1 MGLRRQRSRPGR
13 SHAGD
18 PDGAVA
24 RAAPVP
30 RGVVAPHLRPAGGA
44 QPLDHV
50 RAAAAPLRRPARG
63 GPAPRSG
70 AARRGAIDR
79 STAPGPAVSRHPPA
93 SRGSAPG
100 GHAAARG
107 AVAARDRGA
116 PGDERGQCRR
126 PADASAKSAPRAARR
141 GGRMSEP
148 TPSRDW
154 ERWQALWRRAG
165 NAGVVAQD
173 APQQIARARRGL
185 LVARL
190 VESAVA
196 AAAILITAAALR
208 HAGNPFEAALG
219 LVVGA
224 SIGVLWIGRIRLRDR
239 EDTGVAGPRPRPLA
253 GLRNRRSPVGGLAAF
268 VWIVLP
274 LELAFLTPWW
284 VIGSRVHHRSLTDP
298 GSWLTVWL
306 PIVGMV
312 ALFVWSLRLRGRA
325 RAALRAIARLRDQ
338 FNSAERGE

>member
-1 MGLRRQRSRPGR
+1 
-13 SHAGD
+13 
-18 PDGAVA
+18 
-24 RAAPVP
+24 
-30 RGVVAPHLRPAGGA
+30 
-44 QPLDHV
+44 
-50 RAAAAPLRRPARG
+50 
-63 GPAPRSG
+63 
-70 AARRGAIDR
+70 
-79 STAPGPAVSRHPPA
+79 
-93 SRGSAPG
+93 
-100 GHAAARG
+100 
-107 AVAARDRGA
+107 
-116 PGDERGQCRR
+116 
-126 PADASAKSAPRAARR
+126 
-141 GGRMSEP
+141 MSEP
-148 TPSRDW
+148 MPSRDW
-154 ERWQALWRRAG
+154 ERWQALWRHAG
-165 NAGVVAQD
+165 NAGALAQD

-208 HAGNPFEAALG
+208 HAGNPLEAALG

-224 SIGVLWIGRIRLRDR
+224 SIGVLWIRRIRLRDR
-239 EDTGVAGPRPRPLA
+239 EDAGVAGTSPGHLA
-253 GLRNRRSPVGGLAAF
+253 VLESVRRQEVRLAHF
-268 VWIVLP
+268 IWIVLP

-338 FNSAERGE
+338 FNSAERGEEHEPYVHC

>member
-1 MGLRRQRSRPGR
+1 
-13 SHAGD
+13 
-18 PDGAVA
+18 
-24 RAAPVP
+24 
-30 RGVVAPHLRPAGGA
+30 
-44 QPLDHV
+44 
-50 RAAAAPLRRPARG
+50 
-63 GPAPRSG
+63 
-70 AARRGAIDR
+70 
-79 STAPGPAVSRHPPA
+79 
-93 SRGSAPG
+93 
-100 GHAAARG
+100 
-107 AVAARDRGA
+107 
-116 PGDERGQCRR
+116 
-126 PADASAKSAPRAARR
+126 
-141 GGRMSEP
+141 MSEP
-148 TPSRDW
+148 TSSRDW

-165 NAGVVAQD
+165 NAGAVAQD
-173 APQQIARARRGL
+173 ARQHIATARRGL

-196 AAAILITAAALR
+196 GAAILITAAALR

-239 EDTGVAGPRPRPLA
+239 EDAGVAGSSPGHLA
-253 GLRNRRSPVGGLAAF
+253 VLESVGRQEVRLAHF
-268 VWIVLP
+268 IWLVLA

-325 RAALRAIARLRDQ
+325 RAALRVIARLRDQ
-338 FNSAERGE
+338 FDAPERGG

>member
-1 MGLRRQRSRPGR
+1 ML
-13 SHAGD
+13 
-18 PDGAVA
+18 
-24 RAAPVP
+24 
-30 RGVVAPHLRPAGGA
+30 
-44 QPLDHV
+44 
-50 RAAAAPLRRPARG
+50 
-63 GPAPRSG
+63 
-70 AARRGAIDR
+70 
-79 STAPGPAVSRHPPA
+79 T
-93 SRGSAPG
+93 
-100 GHAAARG
+100 
-107 AVAARDRGA
+107 
-116 PGDERGQCRR
+116 
-126 PADASAKSAPRAARR
+126 
-141 GGRMSEP
+141 
-148 TPSRDW
+148 
-154 ERWQALWRRAG
+154 
-165 NAGVVAQD
+165 
-173 APQQIARARRGL
+173 RARKAL
-185 LVARL
+185 LARL

-239 EDTGVAGPRPRPLA
+239 EDTGVAGTSPGHLA
-253 GLRNRRSPVGGLAAF
+253 VLESVRRQEVRLAHF
-268 VWIVLP
+268 IWIVLP